1 MTAAILDTSAAV
13 DFFRG
18 RRDAGAL
25 LAELGRIV
33 VPVAVVAELLSGRI
47 GPGRRLGGEVEVREF
62 LRSPRVEIAEATE
75 ATAVRWAL
83 IWGNLRRAGRPI
95 PINDVWVAAS
105 AMELGLPVVTSD
117 RHFLD
122 VPQIMVTL
130 LEGE

>member
-1 MTAAILDTSAAV
+1 MTAAVLDTSAAV

-18 RRDAGAL
+18 RRGAAAL
-25 LAELGRIV
+25 MAELSRIV

-47 GPGRRLGGEVEVREF
+47 GPSRKLGGEPQVRDF
-62 LRSPRVEIAEATE
+62 LRSPRIEIAEATE

-83 IWGNLRRAGRPI
+83 IWGSLRQAGRPI

-130 LEGE
+130 LDGE